1 MLHTCLVVSDP
12 RADHSRNLEGLG
24 WLPKIG
30 HQPAVSN
37 GSPTSVAALAF
48 LGDERAPR
56 IARSISS
63 GARWPRSE
71 VIDDVVGGILIAAS
85 MGSNWLCRHC
95 TRRCRASIDVR
106 GSRGKHASPLLG
118 VVRRGYIQRPEGVEA
133 HFRLLLLFCFWCV
146 LAAVACNLLV
156 LASELFNLRS
166 GMSLVGWICGNF
178 FGGRGCLY
186 CVGSRGCGTCQRLRA
201 RGCAPTGRILWDGS
215 RLGRQ

>member
-1 MLHTCLVVSDP
+1 MSSSLAVGDQPVVS
-12 RADHSRNLEGLG
+12 N
-24 WLPKIG
+24 W
-30 HQPAVSN
+30 
-37 GSPTSVAALAF
+37 SPTSVAALAF

-63 GARWPRSE
+63 GARLPRSE

-133 HFRLLLLFCFWCV
+133 HFRLLRPFL
-146 LAAVACNLLV
+146 LLV
-156 LASELFNLRS
+156 RS
-166 GMSLVGWICGNF
+166 C
-178 FGGRGCLY
+178 GGRL
-186 CVGSRGCGTCQRLRA
+186 QLARA
-201 RGCAPTGRILWDGS
+201 RQRAVQPSFWDES
-215 RLGRQ
+215 CWLDLRKLLRRKRLPVLRRQ